1 MNTVGPRRLAK
12 PQQTPG
18 CVPHPSRFVPLCP
31 ACPASQD
38 FCPRRGATPR
48 GLIDSWGDQSYFLVL
63 HLFDP
68 HMDYDPPAPTR
79 GRFTASY
86 ESKFLLPISD
96 LNGIRGNKYDIQ
108 EVDVHFIRAAY
119 DEEIAF
125 VDQEVGRFLDELD
138 ERGRFDDSMVVLT
151 SDHGEELF
159 EHGGFEHGHAMWTE
173 VLQVPMIIWG
183 PGVTPGREDEPVS
196 LVDVAPT
203 VLDWVGARK
212 SVTFDGISLA
222 ANLAA
227 GERLPRRTLF
237 AEAVLYGQPRRS
249 AIRWPTQM
257 VVDEDET
264 VSRVTVLAD
273 DEDTAGPSDPDVAA
287 RLLADLQGHGLA
299 AASAPQD
306 ETPQLEG
313 ELLERLRSLGYVR

>member
-1 MNTVGPRRLAK
+1 
-12 PQQTPG
+12 
-18 CVPHPSRFVPLCP
+18 
-31 ACPASQD
+31 
-38 FCPRRGATPR
+38 
-48 GLIDSWGDQSYFLVL
+48 
-63 HLFDP
+63 
-68 HMDYDPPAPTR
+68 MDYDPPAPTR